1 MSFPPIPIVQKKK
14 GKGKGNPSYNQKSR
28 EMTDLSLCFIC
39 EPLHVDGASAIKY
52 TVLVNPN
59 LDFKWS
65 ASKIAFGRGEN
76 TFSCNTVDSHVE
88 VEHNLII
95 LSLSLQFSV

>member
-1 MSFPPIPIVQKKK
+1 MW
-14 GKGKGNPSYNQKSR
+14 
-28 EMTDLSLCFIC
+28 M
-39 EPLHVDGASAIKY
+39 GASAIKY

-59 LDFKWS
+59 LDFKWF

-76 TFSCNTVDSHVE
+76 PFSCNTVDSHVE
-88 VEHNLII
+88 VENNLII

>member
-39 EPLHVDGASAIKY
+39 EPLHVDGGISHQIHSPCK
-52 TVLVNPN
+52 
-59 LDFKWS
+59 
-65 ASKIAFGRGEN
+65 SK
-76 TFSCNTVDSHVE
+76 S
-88 VEHNLII
+88 
-95 LSLSLQFSV
+95 